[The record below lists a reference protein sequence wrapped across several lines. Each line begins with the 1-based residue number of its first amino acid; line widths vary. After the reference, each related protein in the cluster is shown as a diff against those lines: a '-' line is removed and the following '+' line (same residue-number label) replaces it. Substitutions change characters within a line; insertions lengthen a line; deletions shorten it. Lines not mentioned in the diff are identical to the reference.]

1 MPRYRHLVRL
11 ANRQLQ
17 HWFPGASRQTRLPQ
31 ANHAFA
37 ALHQGNYATIP
48 NYLVT
53 DLRYMDAGDKAQK
66 RQAGPPGT
74 GLPIAMSAITTS
86 ALDTPS
92 RRSMERTCDDLAIF
106 VIVVVGFV
114 ASLTFRDYGL
124 GWDDYT
130 HAEYADLLLRMYGSG
145 FKDTGA
151 LSFAN
156 LYMYGGGFDMAA
168 ALLHKVIPLELFET
182 RRLLGAVVGIIGLSV
197 TWRLGR
203 RVGGPLAGLAA
214 LLLLALCPTFY
225 GHMFMNPKDAP
236 FAVAMV
242 ILMLGL
248 VRLAEEYP
256 SPSPRTILIVG
267 LGAGLSLGSR
277 ILGGLALIYAVIGF
291 LPMLLEEIRTQGGRE
306 AVRRFV
312 YVVYTLLPGLILGYL
327 VMGLIWPWSIIEP
340 GNPFHALSY
349 FSHFFEKP
357 WKEMF
362 DGALVSVP
370 DMPWSYLPTLFALQL
385 PEVLLGLSIAA
396 AIATLLALPRADVSG
411 RRKTI
416 LLMLTL
422 AATLPIAVAIVKR
435 PALYN
440 GIRHFIFVIPPMTVL
455 AGTAFAWGMNWLKE
469 NRRSWQP
476 AALAVFSFGLLL
488 PLGEMI
494 RLHPYQYTHFNHI
507 AGTVRG
513 ADYRYMLDYWG
524 LALKQASDSLR
535 EELDERQEVPPRGRK
550 WKVAVCGPQRPA
562 QVALGPDFTIG
573 WDSHAAD
580 FAMTL
585 GEFYCKGLTAPVMV
599 EIKRDDVVFARV
611 YDIRGR
617 SISSLLAIPAP

>member
-1 MPRYRHLVRL
+1 MRPKS
-11 ANRQLQ
+11 
-17 HWFPGASRQTRLPQ
+17 ASW
-31 ANHAFA
+31 A
-37 ALHQGNYATIP
+37 AE
-48 NYLVT
+48 
-53 DLRYMDAGDKAQK
+53 D
-66 RQAGPPGT
+66 T
-74 GLPIAMSAITTS
+74 GLPIAMSSITTS
-86 ALDTPS
+86 AIDTPS
-92 RRSMERTCDDLAIF
+92 QRSVARTCDDLAI
-106 VIVVVGFV
+106 IVLAVVGLV

-156 LYMYGGGFDMAA
+156 LYMYGGGFDMTA

-182 RRLLGAVVGIIGLSV
+182 RRLLGAVVGIVGLAV

-256 SPSPRTILIVG
+256 SPSPRTVLIVG
-267 LGAGLSLGSR
+267 LGAGLSIGSR
-277 ILGGLALIYAVIGF
+277 ILGGLALIYAVVGF
-291 LPMLLEEIRTQGGRE
+291 MPMLLDEIRAHGRRE
-306 AVRRFV
+306 ASRRFMHVV
-312 YVVYTLLPGLILGYL
+312 YVLLLGLILGYL

-340 GNPFHALSY
+340 GNPFQAATY

-385 PEVLLGLSIAA
+385 PEVLLALSIAA
-396 AIATLLALPRADVSG
+396 IVATLLALPRDDVSG

-422 AATLPIAVAIVKR
+422 AAVLPIAVAIVKR

-476 AALAVFSFGLLL
+476 VALVVFLFGLLL

-513 ADYRYMLDYWG
+513 ADDHYMLDYWG
-524 LALKQASDSLR
+524 LAFKQASDGLR
-535 EELDERQEVPPRGRK
+535 EQLAERQETAPHGRK

-562 QVALGPDFTIG
+562 QVGLGPDFTIG

>member
-1 MPRYRHLVRL
+1 
-11 ANRQLQ
+11 
-17 HWFPGASRQTRLPQ
+17 
-31 ANHAFA
+31 
-37 ALHQGNYATIP
+37 
-48 NYLVT
+48 
-53 DLRYMDAGDKAQK
+53 
-66 RQAGPPGT
+66 
-74 GLPIAMSAITTS
+74 MSSITTS
-86 ALDTPS
+86 TVDTPL
-92 RRSMERTCDDLAIF
+92 RRSVAQTCDDLAIL
-106 VIVVVGFV
+106 VLAAVAVV

-182 RRLLGAVVGIIGLSV
+182 RRLLGAVVGVIGLAL

-203 RVGGPLAGLAA
+203 RIGGPLAGLAA

-242 ILMLGL
+242 MLMLGL

-256 SPSPRTILIVG
+256 SPSPRTVLIVG

-277 ILGGLALIYAVIGF
+277 VLGGLALLYALIGF
-291 LPMLLEEIRTQGGRE
+291 VPLLLQENRSEGARE
-306 AVRRFV
+306 AARRFAQV
-312 YVVYTLLPGLILGYL
+312 IYVLLPGLILGYL
-327 VMGLIWPWSIIEP
+327 VMGLIWPWSVIEL
-340 GNPFHALSY
+340 GNPFRALTY

-385 PEVLLGLSIAA
+385 PEVLLWLLIA
-396 AIATLLALPRADVSG
+396 AIAGTLMSLSRSDVTA

-422 AATLPIAVAIVKR
+422 AAVLPLVIAMVKR

-440 GIRHFIFVIPPMTVL
+440 GIRHFVFVIPPMAVL
-455 AGTAFAWGMNWLKE
+455 GGVAFAWGINRLKD
-469 NRRSWQP
+469 NGRHWQP
-476 AALAVFSFGLLL
+476 VAVATFVFGLML
-488 PLGEMI
+488 PLTEMI
-494 RLHPYQYTHFNHI
+494 RLHPYQYTFFNHI

-513 ADYRYMLDYWG
+513 ADDLFMLDYWG
-524 LALKQASDSLR
+524 LAFKQASDGLR
-535 EELDERQEVPPRGRK
+535 EQLDERQEGPPHGRK

-617 SISSLLAIPAP
+617 SISSLLSIPAP

>member
-1 MPRYRHLVRL
+1 
-11 ANRQLQ
+11 
-17 HWFPGASRQTRLPQ
+17 
-31 ANHAFA
+31 
-37 ALHQGNYATIP
+37 
-48 NYLVT
+48 
-53 DLRYMDAGDKAQK
+53 
-66 RQAGPPGT
+66 
-74 GLPIAMSAITTS
+74 MSAITTS
-86 ALDTPS
+86 AIDTPA
-92 RRSMERTCDDLAIF
+92 RRSVERTCDDLAI
-106 VIVVVGFV
+106 IVLGVVALIAG
-114 ASLTFRDYGL
+114 LTFRDYGL

-145 FKDTGA
+145 FKDTAA

-168 ALLHKVIPLELFET
+168 ALLHKIIPLELFET
-182 RRLLGAVVGIIGLSV
+182 RRLLGAIVGIVGLAV

-203 RVGGPLAGLAA
+203 RVGGPLAGLAT
-214 LLLLALCPTFY
+214 LLLLVLCPTFY
-225 GHMFMNPKDAP
+225 GHMFINPKDAP

-242 ILMLGL
+242 VLMLGL

-256 SPSPRTILIVG
+256 SPSPRTILIIG
-267 LGAGLSLGSR
+267 IGAGLSIGCR
-277 ILGGLALIYAVIGF
+277 ILGGLALVYAVFGF
-291 LPMLLEEIRTQGGRE
+291 APLLLEEVRSQGARE
-306 AVRRFV
+306 AGHRFAH
-312 YVVYTLLPGLILGYL
+312 VVHVLLPGLVFGYL
-327 VMGLIWPWSIIEP
+327 VMGLVWPWSIMEP
-340 GNPFHALSY
+340 GHPFQALTY

-362 DGALVSVP
+362 EGALVSVP

-385 PEVLLGLSIAA
+385 PEVLLGLLAA
-396 AIATLLALPRADVSG
+396 GAVGTFMSLSHKDVTS

-422 AATLPIAVAIVKR
+422 AATLPLVIAMVKR

-455 AGTAFAWGMNWLKE
+455 AGVTFAWGMNWLKS
-469 NRRSWQP
+469 NKRSWQP
-476 AALAVFSFGLLL
+476 AVLAVFAFGLLL

-494 RLHPYQYTHFNHI
+494 RLHPYQYAHFNHL
-507 AGTVRG
+507 AGTVRS
-513 ADYRYMLDYWG
+513 ADNLFTLDYWG
-524 LALKQASDSLR
+524 LSLKQASDGLR
-535 EELDERQEVPPRGRK
+535 EELVERQEVPPLGRK

-562 QVALGPDFTIG
+562 QVALGSDFTIG
-573 WDSHAAD
+573 WDSSAAD

>member
-1 MPRYRHLVRL
+1 
-11 ANRQLQ
+11 
-17 HWFPGASRQTRLPQ
+17 
-31 ANHAFA
+31 
-37 ALHQGNYATIP
+37 
-48 NYLVT
+48 
-53 DLRYMDAGDKAQK
+53 
-66 RQAGPPGT
+66 
-74 GLPIAMSAITTS
+74 MSSITTS
-86 ALDTPS
+86 AIDTPA
-92 RRSMERTCDDLAIF
+92 RRSVERTCDDLAIL
-106 VIVVVGFV
+106 VLAAVAVVAG
-114 ASLTFRDYGL
+114 LTFRDYGL

-168 ALLHKVIPLELFET
+168 ALLHKTIPLELFET
-182 RRLLGAVVGIIGLSV
+182 RRLLGAIVGVTGLAV

-214 LLLLALCPTFY
+214 LLLLALCPIFY

-236 FAVAMV
+236 FAVAMA

-256 SPSPRTILIVG
+256 QPSPRTILIVG
-267 LGAGLSLGSR
+267 LGAGLSIGSR
-277 ILGGLALIYAVIGF
+277 ILGGLALIYALVGF
-291 LPMLLEEIRTQGGRE
+291 LPLFVDEFRNLGTRE
-306 AVRRFV
+306 ALHRFAH
-312 YVVYTLLPGLILGYL
+312 VVHVLVPGLILGYL
-327 VMGLIWPWSIIEP
+327 IMGLIWPWSIIEP
-340 GNPFHALSY
+340 ANPFHALTY

-385 PEVLLGLSIAA
+385 PEVLLAL
-396 AIATLLALPRADVSG
+396 AIAGVIGTFMALPRGDVAP

-422 AATLPIAVAIVKR
+422 AAIFPILVAIVKR

-440 GIRHFIFVIPPMTVL
+440 GIRHFIFVIPPTTVL
-455 AGTAFAWGMNWLKE
+455 AGLAFARGMNWLKE
-469 NRRSWQP
+469 NRRNWQP
-476 AALAVFSFGLLL
+476 AAVAVFSFGLLL
-488 PLGEMI
+488 SLGEMI

-507 AGTVRG
+507 AGTVRA
-513 ADYRYMLDYWG
+513 ADDRYMLDYWG
-524 LALKQASDSLR
+524 LALKQASDGLR
-535 EELDERQEVPPRGRK
+535 EQLDEEQEVPPKGRK

-617 SISSLLAIPAP
+617 SISSLLSIPAP

>member
-1 MPRYRHLVRL
+1 
-11 ANRQLQ
+11 
-17 HWFPGASRQTRLPQ
+17 
-31 ANHAFA
+31 
-37 ALHQGNYATIP
+37 
-48 NYLVT
+48 
-53 DLRYMDAGDKAQK
+53 
-66 RQAGPPGT
+66 
-74 GLPIAMSAITTS
+74 
-86 ALDTPS
+86 
-92 RRSMERTCDDLAIF
+92 
-106 VIVVVGFV
+106 
-114 ASLTFRDYGL
+114 
-124 GWDDYT
+124 
-130 HAEYADLLLRMYGSG
+130 
-145 FKDTGA
+145 
-151 LSFAN
+151 
-156 LYMYGGGFDMAA
+156 
-168 ALLHKVIPLELFET
+168 
-182 RRLLGAVVGIIGLSV
+182 V
-197 TWRLGR
+197 TWRLAR

-214 LLLLALCPTFY
+214 LLLLALCPTYY

-256 SPSPRTILIVG
+256 APSPRTILIVG

-277 ILGGLALIYAVIGF
+277 VLGGLALLYAVIGF
-291 LPMLLEEIRTQGGRE
+291 VPLLTEEIRTQGTRE
-306 AVRRFV
+306 AVRRFAHVV
-312 YVVYTLLPGLILGYL
+312 YVLLPGLVLGYL
-327 VMGLIWPWSIIEP
+327 VMGLIWPWSIMEVA
-340 GNPFHALSY
+340 NPFRALTY

-385 PEVLLGLSIAA
+385 PEVLLALFIGGVG
-396 AIATLLALPRADVSG
+396 ATLVLLSRREVTA

-416 LLMLTL
+416 LLMLMT
-422 AATLPIAVAIVKR
+422 AALLPLLIAIVKR

-455 AGTAFAWGMNWLKE
+455 AGAAFAWSMNWLKD
-469 NRRSWQP
+469 NRRNWQP
-476 AALAVFSFGLLL
+476 AAVVIFAFGLML
-488 PLGEMI
+488 PLTEMV
-494 RLHPYQYTHFNHI
+494 RLHPYEYTHFNHI
-507 AGTVRG
+507 AGTVRE
-513 ADYRYMLDYWG
+513 ADDRFMLDYWG
-524 LALKQASDSLR
+524 LALKQASDGLR
-535 EELDERQEVPPRGRK
+535 EQLDERQEAPPHGRK

>member
-1 MPRYRHLVRL
+1 
-11 ANRQLQ
+11 
-17 HWFPGASRQTRLPQ
+17 
-31 ANHAFA
+31 
-37 ALHQGNYATIP
+37 
-48 NYLVT
+48 
-53 DLRYMDAGDKAQK
+53 
-66 RQAGPPGT
+66 
-74 GLPIAMSAITTS
+74 MSSITTS
-86 ALDTPS
+86 AIDTPT
-92 RRSMERTCDDLAIF
+92 RRSVEQICDDLAIF
-106 VIVVVGFV
+106 VLALVGLI
-114 ASLTFRDYGL
+114 AGLTFRDYGL

-130 HAEYADLLLRMYGSG
+130 HAEYADLLLRMYDSG
-145 FKDTGA
+145 FRDTGA

-182 RRLLGAVVGIIGLSV
+182 RRLLGAIVGIIGLAV
-197 TWRLGR
+197 TWRLAR
-203 RVGGPLAGLAA
+203 RVAGPLAGLAA
-214 LLLLALCPTFY
+214 LLLLALCPTYY

-267 LGAGLSLGSR
+267 LGAGLSVGSR
-277 ILGGLALIYAVIGF
+277 ILGGLALVYAMVGF
-291 LPMLLEEIRTQGGRE
+291 VPLLLEEIRSNGARE
-306 AVRRFV
+306 ALRRFIHV
-312 YVVYTLLPGLILGYL
+312 GYVLLPGLVFGYL
-327 VMGLIWPWSIIEP
+327 VMGLIWPWSIMEP
-340 GNPFHALSY
+340 ANPFQALAY

-362 DGALVSVP
+362 DGTLISVP

-385 PEVLLGLSIAA
+385 PEVLLALTIAGVAGALASLS
-396 AIATLLALPRADVSG
+396 RRDVSA

-416 LLMLTL
+416 LLMLAS
-422 AATLPIAVAIVKR
+422 AATLPLAIAIAKR

-469 NRRSWQP
+469 NRRGWQP
-476 AALAVFSFGLLL
+476 AVVAVFLFGLLL

-507 AGTVRG
+507 AGTVRS
-513 ADYRYMLDYWG
+513 ADNLFMLDYWG
-524 LALKQASDSLR
+524 LAFKQASDGLR
-535 EELDERQEVPPRGRK
+535 EQLEERHEAPPTGRK

-585 GEFYCKGLTAPVMV
+585 GEFYCKGLPAPVMV

-611 YDIRGR
+611 YDIRGS

>member
-1 MPRYRHLVRL
+1 MT
-11 ANRQLQ
+11 
-17 HWFPGASRQTRLPQ
+17 S
-31 ANHAFA
+31 
-37 ALHQGNYATIP
+37 
-48 NYLVT
+48 
-53 DLRYMDAGDKAQK
+53 
-66 RQAGPPGT
+66 
-74 GLPIAMSAITTS
+74 ITTS
-86 ALDTPS
+86 AIDTPLG
-92 RRSMERTCDDLAIF
+92 RSVERTCDDLAMLVLAAVA
-106 VIVVVGFV
+106 VIAG
-114 ASLTFRDYGL
+114 LTFRDYGL

-145 FKDTGA
+145 FRDTAA

-156 LYMYGGGFDMAA
+156 LYMYGGGFDMVA
-168 ALLHKVIPLELFET
+168 ALLHKILPLELFET
-182 RRLLGAVVGIIGLSV
+182 RRLLGAIVGVIGLAV

-203 RVGGPLAGLAA
+203 RIGGPLAGLAA
-214 LLLLALCPTFY
+214 LLLLALCPIFY

-236 FAVAMV
+236 FAVAMI

-256 SPSPRTILIVG
+256 QPSPRTILIVG
-267 LGAGLSLGSR
+267 LGAGLSIGCR
-277 ILGGLALIYAVIGF
+277 ILGGLALVYAMIGF
-291 LPMLLEEIRTQGGRE
+291 MPLLLEELRTEGTRE
-306 AVRRFV
+306 AVRRFAHVV
-312 YVVYTLLPGLILGYL
+312 YVLLPGLAFGYL
-327 VMGLIWPWSIIEP
+327 VMGLIWPWSIMEP
-340 GNPFHALSY
+340 GNPFEALTY

-362 DGALVSVP
+362 DGAIVSVP

-385 PEVLLGLSIAA
+385 PEVMLVLMAGAVFSTIAM
-396 AIATLLALPRADVSG
+396 LPRREVPA

-422 AATLPIAVAIVKR
+422 AATLPLAIAMVKR

-440 GIRHFIFVIPPMTVL
+440 GIRHFVFVIPPMAVL
-455 AGTAFAWGMNWLKE
+455 GGVAFAWTMERLRTNH
-469 NRRSWQP
+469 RAWQP
-476 AALAVFSFGLLL
+476 AVLALFCFGLAL
-488 PLGEMI
+488 PLAEMI

-513 ADYRYMLDYWG
+513 ADDRFMLDYWG
-524 LALKQASDSLR
+524 LALKQASDGLR
-535 EELDERQEVPPRGRK
+535 EQLVERQEVPPRNRK

-573 WDSHAAD
+573 WDSNAAD

-617 SISSLLAIPAP
+617 SISSLLSIPAP

>member
-1 MPRYRHLVRL
+1 VRKFAGLPTAQPCRNFTFAGLV
-11 ANRQLQ
+11 
-17 HWFPGASRQTRLPQ
+17 
-31 ANHAFA
+31 A

-48 NYLVT
+48 NYLERE
-53 DLRYMDAGDKAQK
+53 LRYMDAGE
-66 RQAGPPGT
+66 RGSQAPSWAPGDT
-74 GLPIAMSAITTS
+74 GLPIAMSSITTS
-86 ALDTPS
+86 AIDTPA
-92 RRSMERTCDDLAIF
+92 RRSVERTCDDLAIL
-106 VIVVVGFV
+106 VLAAVAVVAG
-114 ASLTFRDYGL
+114 LTFRDYGL

-168 ALLHKVIPLELFET
+168 ALLHKIIPLELFET
-182 RRLLGAVVGIIGLSV
+182 RRLLGAIVGVTGLAV

-214 LLLLALCPTFY
+214 LLLLALCPIFY

-236 FAVAMV
+236 FAVAMA

-256 SPSPRTILIVG
+256 QPSPRTILIVG
-267 LGAGLSLGSR
+267 LGAGLSIGSR
-277 ILGGLALIYAVIGF
+277 ILGGLALIYALVGF
-291 LPMLLEEIRTQGGRE
+291 LPLFVDEFHNLGTRE
-306 AVRRFV
+306 ALHRFAH
-312 YVVYTLLPGLILGYL
+312 VVHVLVPGLILGYL
-327 VMGLIWPWSIIEP
+327 IMGLIWPWSIIEP
-340 GNPFHALSY
+340 ANPFHALTY

-385 PEVLLGLSIAA
+385 PEVLLALTIAGV
-396 AIATLLALPRADVSG
+396 IGTFMALPRGDVAA

-422 AATLPIAVAIVKR
+422 AAMLPLVVAMLKR

-455 AGTAFAWGMNWLKE
+455 AGLAFARGMNWLKE
-469 NRRSWQP
+469 NRRNWQP
-476 AALAVFSFGLLL
+476 AAVAVFSFGLLL
-488 PLGEMI
+488 SLGEMI

-507 AGTVRG
+507 AGTVRA
-513 ADYRYMLDYWG
+513 ADDRYMLDYWG
-524 LALKQASDSLR
+524 LALKQASDGLR
-535 EELDERQEVPPRGRK
+535 EQLDEQQEVPPKGRK

-617 SISSLLAIPAP
+617 SISSLLSIPAP

>member
-1 MPRYRHLVRL
+1 MP
-11 ANRQLQ
+11 
-17 HWFPGASRQTRLPQ
+17 
-31 ANHAFA
+31 
-37 ALHQGNYATIP
+37 GNE
-48 NYLVT
+48 
-53 DLRYMDAGDKAQK
+53 AQK
-66 RQAGPPGT
+66 RLSWATGDT
-74 GLPIAMSAITTS
+74 GLPIAMSSITTS
-86 ALDTPS
+86 TIDTPA
-92 RRSMERTCDDLAIF
+92 RRSVERTCDDLAI
-106 VIVVVGFV
+106 VALGVVALIAG
-114 ASLTFRDYGL
+114 LTFRDYGL

-182 RRLLGAVVGIIGLSV
+182 RRLLGAVVGVIGLAV

-203 RVGGPLAGLAA
+203 RVGGPLAGLVA

-267 LGAGLSLGSR
+267 LGAGLSIGSR
-277 ILGGLALIYAVIGF
+277 ILGGLALFYALVGF
-291 LPMLLEEIRTQGGRE
+291 VPLFLAETHALGTRE

-312 YVVYTLLPGLILGYL
+312 HVLYVLLPGLILGYL
-327 VMGLIWPWSIIEP
+327 VMGLIWPWSIMEP
-340 GNPFHALSY
+340 GNPFRALTY
-349 FSHFFEKP
+349 FSYFFEKP

-362 DGALVSVP
+362 DGAMVSVP

-385 PEVLLGLSIAA
+385 PEILLGL
-396 AIATLLALPRADVSG
+396 AIAGAFGTVISLSRTDVSA

-422 AATLPIAVAIVKR
+422 AATLPLAVAMVKR

-455 AGTAFAWGMNWLKE
+455 AGAAFAWGMTWLRE

-476 AALAVFSFGLLL
+476 AAIAIFVFGLLL
-488 PLGEMI
+488 PLSEMI

-513 ADYRYMLDYWG
+513 ADDLFMLDYWG
-524 LALKQASDSLR
+524 LALKQASDGLR
-535 EELDERQEVPPRGRK
+535 EELDERQEAPPHGRK

-611 YDIRGR
+611 YDIRGS

>member
-1 MPRYRHLVRL
+1 
-11 ANRQLQ
+11 
-17 HWFPGASRQTRLPQ
+17 
-31 ANHAFA
+31 
-37 ALHQGNYATIP
+37 
-48 NYLVT
+48 
-53 DLRYMDAGDKAQK
+53 
-66 RQAGPPGT
+66 
-74 GLPIAMSAITTS
+74 MSSITTS
-86 ALDTPS
+86 VTDTPAQ
-92 RRSMERTCDDLAIF
+92 RSAERTCDDLAIF
-106 VIVVVGFV
+106 VLAAV
-114 ASLTFRDYGL
+114 ALIAALTFRDYGL

-145 FKDTGA
+145 FKDTAA

-156 LYMYGGGFDMAA
+156 LYMYGGGFDMSA

-182 RRLLGAVVGIIGLSV
+182 RRLLGAIVGVIGLAV
-197 TWRLGR
+197 TWRLAR
-203 RVGGPLAGLAA
+203 RVGGPIAGLAA
-214 LLLLALCPTFY
+214 LLLLALCPIYY

-256 SPSPRTILIVG
+256 APSARTVLIVG
-267 LGAGLSLGSR
+267 LGAGLSIGSR
-277 ILGGLALIYAVIGF
+277 ILGGLALLYAVIGF
-291 LPMLLEEIRTQGGRE
+291 VPLLIEESRTQGSRE

-312 YVVYTLLPGLILGYL
+312 HVLYVLLPGLALGYL
-327 VMGLIWPWSIIEP
+327 IMGLIWPWSIIQFA
-340 GNPFHALSY
+340 NPLHALTY

-370 DMPWSYLPTLFALQL
+370 DMPWSYLPTLFALQM
-385 PEVLLGLSIAA
+385 PEVLLSLS
-396 AIATLLALPRADVSG
+396 LAGVIGAVVVLPRSDVTA

-416 LLMLTL
+416 LLMLML
-422 AATLPIAVAIVKR
+422 AATLPIAVAMVKR

-455 AGTAFAWGMNWLKE
+455 AGLAFAWGMKWLKD
-469 NRRSWQP
+469 NRIGWQP
-476 AALAVFSFGLLL
+476 AALAVFIFGLLL

-513 ADYRYMLDYWG
+513 ADDRFMLDYWG
-524 LALKQASDSLR
+524 LAFKQASDSLR
-535 EELDERQEVPPRGRK
+535 EQLAENHEVPPRGRK

-599 EIKRDDVVFARV
+599 EVKRDDVVFARV

-617 SISSLLAIPAP
+617 SISSLLSIPAP

>member
-1 MPRYRHLVRL
+1 M
-11 ANRQLQ
+11 
-17 HWFPGASRQTRLPQ
+17 SSITSTSIDLP
-31 ANHAFA
+31 
-37 ALHQGNYATIP
+37 L
-48 NYLVT
+48 
-53 DLRYMDAGDKAQK
+53 
-66 RQAGPPGT
+66 
-74 GLPIAMSAITTS
+74 
-86 ALDTPS
+86 
-92 RRSMERTCDDLAIF
+92 RRSVERTCDDLAMLML
-106 VIVVVGFV
+106 VVVGIV

-168 ALLHKVIPLELFET
+168 ALLHKIIPLELFET
-182 RRLLGAVVGIIGLSV
+182 RRVLGAAVGLMGLAV

-203 RVGGPLAGLAA
+203 RVGGPIAGLAA
-214 LLLLALCPTFY
+214 LLLLVLCPTFY

-256 SPSPRTILIVG
+256 HPSPRTVLIVG
-267 LGAGLSLGSR
+267 LGAGLSIGSR
-277 ILGGLALIYAVIGF
+277 ILGGLALVYALIGF
-291 LPMLLEEIRTQGGRE
+291 VPLLLEEIHVHGRRE
-306 AVRRFV
+306 AIRR
-312 YVVYTLLPGLILGYL
+312 LLHLLYLLVPGLILGYL
-327 VMGLIWPWSIIEP
+327 VMGLIWPWSIMEP
-340 GNPFHALSY
+340 ENPLLALTY

-385 PEVLLGLSIAA
+385 PEVLIGLCIAGVVG
-396 AIATLLALPRADVSG
+396 TFVSLPGPELSA

-416 LLMLTL
+416 LLMLSA
-422 AATLPIAVAIVKR
+422 AATLPLLIAMVKR

-440 GIRHFIFVIPPMTVL
+440 GIRHFIFVIPPMAVL
-455 AGTAFAWGMNWLKE
+455 AGTAFSSGMNWLGE

-476 AALAVFSFGLLL
+476 AAVAMFAFGLLL
-488 PLGEMI
+488 PLAEMI
-494 RLHPYQYTHFNHI
+494 RLHPYQYTHFNYI
-507 AGTVRG
+507 AGTVRE
-513 ADYRYMLDYWG
+513 ADDRYMLDYWG
-524 LALKQASDSLR
+524 LALKQASDGLR
-535 EELDERQEVPPRGRK
+535 EELASRQEAPPKARK

-585 GEFYCKGLTAPVMV
+585 GEFYCKGLTAPVLV

>member
-1 MPRYRHLVRL
+1 
-11 ANRQLQ
+11 
-17 HWFPGASRQTRLPQ
+17 
-31 ANHAFA
+31 
-37 ALHQGNYATIP
+37 
-48 NYLVT
+48 
-53 DLRYMDAGDKAQK
+53 
-66 RQAGPPGT
+66 
-74 GLPIAMSAITTS
+74 MSSITTS
-86 ALDTPS
+86 AIDAPS
-92 RRSMERTCDDLAIF
+92 RRSVERTCDDLAI
-106 VIVVVGFV
+106 IVLAAVGLI
-114 ASLTFRDYGL
+114 ASVTFRDYGL

-145 FKDTGA
+145 FNDTGA

-182 RRLLGAVVGIIGLSV
+182 RRLLGAVVGVIGLAV

-203 RVGGPLAGLAA
+203 RIGGPLAGLAA

-248 VRLAEEYP
+248 VRLVEEYP

-267 LGAGLSLGSR
+267 LGAGLSIGCR
-277 ILGGLALIYAVIGF
+277 ILGGLALVYALAGF
-291 LPMLLEEIRTQGGRE
+291 MPLLLEEIHTHSARE
-306 AVRRFV
+306 AAHRFV
-312 YVVYTLLPGLILGYL
+312 HVVYVLLPGLILGYL
-327 VMGLIWPWSIIEP
+327 VMGLIWPWSIMEA
-340 GNPFHALSY
+340 GNPFHALTY

-385 PEVLLGLSIAA
+385 PEILLGL
-396 AIATLLALPRADVSG
+396 AIAGAVGTFMSLSRTEVSA

-422 AATLPIAVAIVKR
+422 AATLPLAVAMVKR

-440 GIRHFIFVIPPMTVL
+440 GIRHFVFVIPPMAVL
-455 AGTAFAWGMNWLKE
+455 AGTAFAQAMNWLKE

-476 AALAVFSFGLLL
+476 AAVAVFAFGLLL
-488 PLGEMI
+488 PLSEMI
-494 RLHPYQYTHFNHI
+494 RLHPYEYTHFNHI
-507 AGTVRG
+507 AGTVRS
-513 ADYRYMLDYWG
+513 ADNLFMLDYWG
-524 LALKQASDSLR
+524 LALKQASDGLR
-535 EELDERQEVPPRGRK
+535 EELVERQEAPPKGRK

-562 QVALGPDFTIG
+562 QVALGTDFTIG

-585 GEFYCKGLTAPVMV
+585 GEFYCKGLTAPVLV

-617 SISSLLAIPAP
+617 SISSLLSIPAP

>member
-1 MPRYRHLVRL
+1 
-11 ANRQLQ
+11 
-17 HWFPGASRQTRLPQ
+17 
-31 ANHAFA
+31 
-37 ALHQGNYATIP
+37 
-48 NYLVT
+48 
-53 DLRYMDAGDKAQK
+53 
-66 RQAGPPGT
+66 
-74 GLPIAMSAITTS
+74 MSAITTS
-86 ALDTPS
+86 ALETPS
-92 RRSMERTCDDLAIF
+92 RRSIERACDDAAILVLA
-106 VIVVVGFV
+106 VVGLV
-114 ASLTFRDYGL
+114 AACTFRDYGL

-151 LSFAN
+151 LTFAN

-182 RRLLGAVVGIIGLSV
+182 RRLLGATVGIVGLAV

-203 RVGGPLAGLAA
+203 RVGGPLAGLVA

-242 ILMLGL
+242 ILMFGL

-256 SPSPRTILIVG
+256 HPSPRTVLIIG
-267 LGAGLSLGSR
+267 LGAGLSMGSR
-277 ILGGLALIYAVIGF
+277 ILGGFALLYALAGF
-291 LPMLLEEIRTQGGRE
+291 VPLLTEEIRTHGTRE
-306 AVRRFV
+306 AARRFAKV
-312 YVVYTLLPGLILGYL
+312 SYALVPGLILGYL
-327 VMGLIWPWSIIEP
+327 IMGLIWPWSIIEP
-340 GNPFHALSY
+340 GHPFLAATY

-362 DGALVSVP
+362 DGAIVSVP

-385 PEVLLGLSIAA
+385 PEVLLALTIAGVV
-396 AIATLLALPRADVSG
+396 ATGLALPRSDVPA

-422 AATLPIAVAIVKR
+422 AAVLPIAIAMVKR

-455 AGTAFAWGMNWLKE
+455 AGLAFARGMNWLKE

-513 ADYRYMLDYWG
+513 ADDRYMLDYWG
-524 LALKQASDSLR
+524 LAFKQASESLR
-535 EELDERQEVPPRGRK
+535 EQLDGKHETPLPGHK
-550 WKVAVCGPQRPA
+550 WNVAVCGPHRPA
-562 QVALGPDFTIG
+562 QVALGPDFSIG

-585 GEFYCKGLTAPVMV
+585 GEFYCKGLISAPIMV
-599 EIKRDDVVFARV
+599 EIKRDDVVYARV

-617 SISSLLAIPAP
+617 SISSLLTMPPP

>member
-1 MPRYRHLVRL
+1 MRPKAHSGPEGR
-11 ANRQLQ
+11 
-17 HWFPGASRQTRLPQ
+17 W
-31 ANHAFA
+31 
-37 ALHQGNYATIP
+37 
-48 NYLVT
+48 VT
-53 DLRYMDAGDKAQK
+53 N
-66 RQAGPPGT
+66 T
-74 GLPIAMSAITTS
+74 MSAITTS
-86 ALDTPS
+86 AIETPV
-92 RRSMERTCDDLAIF
+92 RRSMERICDDLAIL
-106 VIVVVGFV
+106 VLTTVGI
-114 ASLTFRDYGL
+114 AAGLTFRDYGL

-182 RRLLGAVVGIIGLSV
+182 RRLLGAVVGLIGLAV
-197 TWRLGR
+197 TWRLAR
-203 RVGGPLAGLAA
+203 RVGGPIAGIAT

-256 SPSPRTILIVG
+256 QPSPRTILIVG
-267 LGAGLSLGSR
+267 LGAGLSIGSR
-277 ILGGLALIYAVIGF
+277 VLAGLALLYAIIGF
-291 LPMLLEEIRTQGGRE
+291 VPLLMEELRTGGLRE
-306 AVRRFV
+306 ATRRFLSVV
-312 YVVYTLLPGLILGYL
+312 YVMTPGLILGYL
-327 VMGLIWPWSIIEP
+327 IMGLIWPWSIMEP
-340 GNPFHALSY
+340 ANPFRALTY

-385 PEVLLGLSIAA
+385 PEVLLGL
-396 AIATLLALPRADVSG
+396 LLAGVVGMLVSLTRAEVSA
-411 RRKTI
+411 RRKTV
-416 LLMLTL
+416 LLMLTS
-422 AATLPIAVAIVKR
+422 AATLPLLIAMVKR

-440 GIRHFIFVIPPMTVL
+440 GIRHFIFVIPPMTVI
-455 AGTAFAWGMNWLKE
+455 AGVAFASGMSWLKD

-476 AALAVFSFGLLL
+476 AAIAVFAIGLLL
-488 PLGEMI
+488 PLAEMI
-494 RLHPYQYTHFNHI
+494 RLHPYQYTHFNYI
-507 AGTVRG
+507 AGTVRS
-513 ADYRYMLDYWG
+513 ADNLFMLDYWG
-524 LALKQASDSLR
+524 LALKQASDGLR
-535 EELDERQEVPPRGRK
+535 DELVERQEAPPQGRK

-585 GEFYCKGLTAPVMV
+585 GEFYCKGLAAPVLV

>member
-1 MPRYRHLVRL
+1 
-11 ANRQLQ
+11 
-17 HWFPGASRQTRLPQ
+17 
-31 ANHAFA
+31 
-37 ALHQGNYATIP
+37 
-48 NYLVT
+48 
-53 DLRYMDAGDKAQK
+53 
-66 RQAGPPGT
+66 
-74 GLPIAMSAITTS
+74 MSSITTS
-86 ALDTPS
+86 TIDTPA
-92 RRSMERTCDDLAIF
+92 RRSVERTCDDLAIM
-106 VIVVVGFV
+106 VLAAVGLI

-145 FKDTGA
+145 FKDTAA

-168 ALLHKVIPLELFET
+168 ALLHKIIPLELFET
-182 RRLLGAVVGIIGLSV
+182 RRLLGAVVGLIGLAV

-203 RVGGPLAGLAA
+203 RVGGSLAGLAT

-267 LGAGLSLGSR
+267 LGAGLSIGSR
-277 ILGGLALIYAVIGF
+277 ILGGLALIYAMVGF
-291 LPMLLEEIRTQGGRE
+291 IPMLLEEVHTHSARE
-306 AVRRFV
+306 AAHRFAHVV
-312 YVVYTLLPGLILGYL
+312 YVLLPGLVVGYL
-327 VMGLIWPWSIIEP
+327 VMGLIWPWSIMEP
-340 GNPFHALSY
+340 GNPFQALTY

-385 PEVLLGLSIAA
+385 PEILLGLTIAGVVG
-396 AIATLLALPRADVSG
+396 TFMSLSRTDVPA

-422 AATLPIAVAIVKR
+422 AATLPLVVAMVKR

-440 GIRHFIFVIPPMTVL
+440 GIRHFIFVIPPMAVL
-455 AGTAFAWGMNWLKE
+455 GGVAFVWLMNWLRRH
-469 NRRSWQP
+469 RRSWQP
-476 AALAVFSFGLLL
+476 AIVAVFAFGLML

-513 ADYRYMLDYWG
+513 ADDLFMLDYWG
-524 LALKQASDSLR
+524 LALKQASDGLR
-535 EELDERQEVPPRGRK
+535 DELVERQEIAPRGRK

-573 WDSHAAD
+573 WDSNAAD

-617 SISSLLAIPAP
+617 SISGLLAIPAP

>member
-1 MPRYRHLVRL
+1 MT
-11 ANRQLQ
+11 
-17 HWFPGASRQTRLPQ
+17 S
-31 ANHAFA
+31 
-37 ALHQGNYATIP
+37 
-48 NYLVT
+48 
-53 DLRYMDAGDKAQK
+53 
-66 RQAGPPGT
+66 
-74 GLPIAMSAITTS
+74 ITTS
-86 ALDTPS
+86 AIDTPL
-92 RRSMERTCDDLAIF
+92 RRSVERTCDDLAMLVLAAVA
-106 VIVVVGFV
+106 VIAG
-114 ASLTFRDYGL
+114 LTFRDYGL

-130 HAEYADLLLRMYGSG
+130 HAEYADLLLRMFGSG
-145 FKDTGA
+145 FRDTAA

-156 LYMYGGGFDMAA
+156 LYMYGGGFDMVA

-182 RRLLGAVVGIIGLSV
+182 RRLLGAMVGVIGLAV

-203 RVGGPLAGLAA
+203 RIGGPLAGLAA
-214 LLLLALCPTFY
+214 LLLLALCPIFY

-236 FAVAMV
+236 FAVAMI

-256 SPSPRTILIVG
+256 QPSPRTILIVG
-267 LGAGLSLGSR
+267 LGAGLSLGCR
-277 ILGGLALIYAVIGF
+277 VLGGLALVYAMIGF
-291 LPMLLEEIRTQGGRE
+291 MPMFLEELRTEGARE
-306 AVRRFV
+306 AARRFAHVV
-312 YVVYTLLPGLILGYL
+312 YVLLPGLVFGYL
-327 VMGLIWPWSIIEP
+327 VMGLIWPWSIMEP
-340 GNPFHALSY
+340 GNPFEALTY

-362 DGALVSVP
+362 DGAIVSVP

-385 PEVLLGLSIAA
+385 PEVMLVLMGGAVVSTFAM
-396 AIATLLALPRADVSG
+396 LPRREVPA

-422 AATLPIAVAIVKR
+422 AATLPLAIAMVKR

-440 GIRHFIFVIPPMTVL
+440 GIRHFVFVIPPMAVL
-455 AGTAFAWGMNWLKE
+455 GGVAFAWAMERLRTKH
-469 NRRSWQP
+469 RTWQP
-476 AALAVFSFGLLL
+476 VVLATFCFGLALSL
-488 PLGEMI
+488 AEMI

-513 ADYRYMLDYWG
+513 ADDRFMLDYWG
-524 LALKQASDSLR
+524 LALKQASDELR
-535 EELDERQEVPPRGRK
+535 EQIVERQEVAPGNRK

-573 WDSHAAD
+573 WDSNAAD

-585 GEFYCKGLTAPVMV
+585 GEFYCKGLTAPVLV

-617 SISSLLAIPAP
+617 SISSLLSIPAP

>member
-1 MPRYRHLVRL
+1 
-11 ANRQLQ
+11 
-17 HWFPGASRQTRLPQ
+17 
-31 ANHAFA
+31 
-37 ALHQGNYATIP
+37 
-48 NYLVT
+48 
-53 DLRYMDAGDKAQK
+53 
-66 RQAGPPGT
+66 
-74 GLPIAMSAITTS
+74 MSSITTS
-86 ALDTPS
+86 AIDAPE
-92 RRSMERTCDDLAIF
+92 RRSMEKTCDDLAMLVLGVVA
-106 VIVVVGFV
+106 VIAG
-114 ASLTFRDYGL
+114 LTFRDYGL

-145 FKDTGA
+145 FKDTSA

-182 RRLLGAVVGIIGLSV
+182 RRLLGAVVGVIGLAV

-214 LLLLALCPTFY
+214 LLLLALCPTYY

-256 SPSPRTILIVG
+256 APSPRTILIVG

-277 ILGGLALIYAVIGF
+277 VLGGLALVYAAAGF
-291 LPMLLEEIRTQGGRE
+291 VPLFLEEIRTHSARD
-306 AVRRFV
+306 AFRRFAHV
-312 YVVYTLLPGLILGYL
+312 AYVLLPGLILGYL
-327 VMGLIWPWSIIEP
+327 VMGLIWPWSIMEP
-340 GNPFHALSY
+340 GNPFRALTY

-385 PEVLLGLSIAA
+385 PEVLLALVIAGVVGTLVALS
-396 AIATLLALPRADVSG
+396 RGDVSA

-422 AATLPIAVAIVKR
+422 AATLPLAIAMVKR

-455 AGTAFAWGMNWLKE
+455 AGVAFAWGMNWLKD

-476 AALAVFSFGLLL
+476 AAVAVFSFGLLL
-488 PLGEMI
+488 PLSEMI

-507 AGTVRG
+507 AGTVRA
-513 ADYRYMLDYWG
+513 ADDLYMLDYWG
-524 LALKQASDSLR
+524 LAFKQASDGLR
-535 EELDERQEVPPRGRK
+535 EQLAERQETAPQGRK

-585 GEFYCKGLTAPVMV
+585 GEFYCKGLTAPVML

>member
-1 MPRYRHLVRL
+1 MT
-11 ANRQLQ
+11 
-17 HWFPGASRQTRLPQ
+17 S
-31 ANHAFA
+31 
-37 ALHQGNYATIP
+37 
-48 NYLVT
+48 
-53 DLRYMDAGDKAQK
+53 
-66 RQAGPPGT
+66 
-74 GLPIAMSAITTS
+74 ITTS
-86 ALDTPS
+86 AIDTPQ
-92 RRSMERTCDDLAIF
+92 RRSVERTCDDLAMLVLAAVA
-106 VIVVVGFV
+106 VIAG
-114 ASLTFRDYGL
+114 LTFRDYGL

-130 HAEYADLLLRMYGSG
+130 HAEYADLLLRMFGSG
-145 FKDTGA
+145 FKDTAA

-156 LYMYGGGFDMAA
+156 LYMYGGGFDMVA

-182 RRLLGAVVGIIGLSV
+182 RRLVGAIVGVIGLAV
-197 TWRLGR
+197 TWRLAR
-203 RVGGPLAGLAA
+203 RIGGPLAGLAA
-214 LLLLALCPTFY
+214 LLLLALCPIFY

-236 FAVAMV
+236 FAVAMI

-256 SPSPRTILIVG
+256 QPSPRTILLVG
-267 LGAGLSLGSR
+267 FGAGLSLGCR
-277 ILGGLALIYAVIGF
+277 VLGGLALVYAMLGF
-291 LPMLLEEIRTQGGRE
+291 IPLFLEELRTEGLRE
-306 AVRRFV
+306 SVRRFAHVV
-312 YVVYTLLPGLILGYL
+312 YVLLPGLAFGYL
-327 VMGLIWPWSIIEP
+327 VMGLIWPWSIMEP
-340 GNPFHALSY
+340 GNPFEALTY

-362 DGALVSVP
+362 DGAIVSVP

-385 PEVLLGLSIAA
+385 PEVLLVLTAGAVVSTFAM
-396 AIATLLALPRADVSG
+396 LPRGDVPA

-422 AATLPIAVAIVKR
+422 AATLPLAIAMVKR

-440 GIRHFIFVIPPMTVL
+440 GIRHFVFVIPPMAVLGGVAFGWVMERLRANHRTWQPVVL
-455 AGTAFAWGMNWLKE
+455 ATFC
-469 NRRSWQP
+469 
-476 AALAVFSFGLLL
+476 FGLALSL
-488 PLGEMI
+488 AEMI

-513 ADYRYMLDYWG
+513 ADDRFMLDYWG
-524 LALKQASDSLR
+524 LALKQASDGLR
-535 EELDERQEVPPRGRK
+535 EQLVERQEVPPAGRK

-573 WDSHAAD
+573 WDSNAAD

-617 SISSLLAIPAP
+617 SISSLLSIPAP

>member
-1 MPRYRHLVRL
+1 MP
-11 ANRQLQ
+11 
-17 HWFPGASRQTRLPQ
+17 
-31 ANHAFA
+31 
-37 ALHQGNYATIP
+37 GNEA
-48 NYLVT
+48 
-53 DLRYMDAGDKAQK
+53 RK
-66 RQAGPPGT
+66 RQSWATGDT
-74 GLPIAMSAITTS
+74 GLPIAMSSITTS
-86 ALDTPS
+86 AIDTPA
-92 RRSMERTCDDLAIF
+92 RRSVARTCDDLAI
-106 VIVVVGFV
+106 IVLAAVGLV

-130 HAEYADLLLRMYGSG
+130 HAEYADLLLRMYGTG

-168 ALLHKVIPLELFET
+168 ALLHKIIPLELFET
-182 RRLLGAVVGIIGLSV
+182 RRLLGAIVGVFGLAV

-256 SPSPRTILIVG
+256 QPSPRTILIVG
-267 LGAGLSLGSR
+267 LGAGLSIGSR
-277 ILGGLALIYAVIGF
+277 ILGGLALVYAIIGF
-291 LPMLLEEIRTQGGRE
+291 VPLFLEEIHSNGVRE
-306 AVRRFV
+306 AIRRFLHV
-312 YVVYTLLPGLILGYL
+312 IYVLLPGLVLGYL
-327 VMGLIWPWSIIEP
+327 VMGLIWPWSIMEP
-340 GNPFHALSY
+340 SNPFRALTY

-385 PEVLLGLSIAA
+385 PEVLLALTIAGVFGSLVALS
-396 AIATLLALPRADVSG
+396 RSDVPA

-422 AATLPIAVAIVKR
+422 AATLPLAIAMVKR

-455 AGTAFAWGMNWLKE
+455 AGAPFAWGMNWLKE

-476 AALAVFSFGLLL
+476 AAVAVFAFGLLL
-488 PLGEMI
+488 PLSEMI

-507 AGTVRG
+507 AGTVRA
-513 ADYRYMLDYWG
+513 ADDLYMLDYWG
-524 LALKQASDSLR
+524 LALKQASDGLR
-535 EELDERQEVPPRGRK
+535 EELAEKQEAPPHGRK

>member
-1 MPRYRHLVRL
+1 MP
-11 ANRQLQ
+11 
-17 HWFPGASRQTRLPQ
+17 
-31 ANHAFA
+31 
-37 ALHQGNYATIP
+37 GNE
-48 NYLVT
+48 
-53 DLRYMDAGDKAQK
+53 AQK
-66 RQAGPPGT
+66 RQSRAATGDT
-74 GLPIAMSAITTS
+74 GLPIAMSSITTS
-86 ALDTPS
+86 AIETPS
-92 RRSMERTCDDLAIF
+92 RRSVERTCDDLA
-106 VIVVVGFV
+106 VLVLAVVALIAG
-114 ASLTFRDYGL
+114 LTFRDYGL

-168 ALLHKVIPLELFET
+168 ALSHKVIPLELFET
-182 RRLLGAVVGIIGLSV
+182 RRLLGAVVGVIGLAV

-248 VRLAEEYP
+248 VRLAEQYP
-256 SPSPRTILIVG
+256 NPSPRTILIVG
-267 LGAGLSLGSR
+267 LGAGLSIGSR
-277 ILGGLALIYAVIGF
+277 ILGGLALVYALVGF
-291 LPMLLEEIRTQGGRE
+291 IPLLLEDARTHSARE
-306 AVRRFV
+306 AAHRLLHVV
-312 YVVYTLLPGLILGYL
+312 YVLLPGLVLGYL
-327 VMGLIWPWSIIEP
+327 VMGLIWPWSIMEP
-340 GNPFHALSY
+340 GNPFHALTY
-349 FSHFFEKP
+349 FSSFFEKP

-385 PEVLLGLSIAA
+385 PEVLLGLLIAGVVGS
-396 AIATLLALPRADVSG
+396 LMSLSRNDVSG

-416 LLMLTL
+416 FLMLTL
-422 AATLPIAVAIVKR
+422 AATLPLLIAMVKR

-440 GIRHFIFVIPPMTVL
+440 GIRHFVFVIPPMTVL
-455 AGTAFAWGMNWLKE
+455 AGAAFGWGMNWLKE

-476 AALAVFSFGLLL
+476 AAVAVFSFGLLL
-488 PLGEMI
+488 PLSEMI

-507 AGTVRG
+507 AGTVRS
-513 ADYRYMLDYWG
+513 ADALFMLDYWG
-524 LALKQASDSLR
+524 LAFKQASDGLR
-535 EELDERQEVPPRGRK
+535 DQLDERQEVPPHGRK

-585 GEFYCKGLTAPVMV
+585 GEFYCKGLTAPVLV

>member
-1 MPRYRHLVRL
+1 MT
-11 ANRQLQ
+11 
-17 HWFPGASRQTRLPQ
+17 S
-31 ANHAFA
+31 
-37 ALHQGNYATIP
+37 
-48 NYLVT
+48 
-53 DLRYMDAGDKAQK
+53 
-66 RQAGPPGT
+66 
-74 GLPIAMSAITTS
+74 ITTS
-86 ALDTPS
+86 AIDTPL
-92 RRSMERTCDDLAIF
+92 RRSVERTCDDLAMLVLAAVA
-106 VIVVVGFV
+106 VISG
-114 ASLTFRDYGL
+114 LTFRDYGL

-130 HAEYADLLLRMYGSG
+130 HAEYADLLLRMFGSG
-145 FKDTGA
+145 FRDTAA

-156 LYMYGGGFDMAA
+156 LYMYGGGFDMVA

-182 RRLLGAVVGIIGLSV
+182 RRLVGAIVGVIGLAV

-203 RVGGPLAGLAA
+203 RIGGPLAGLAS
-214 LLLLALCPTFY
+214 LLLLALCPIFY
-225 GHMFMNPKDAP
+225 GHLFMNPKDAP
-236 FAVAMV
+236 FAVAMI

-256 SPSPRTILIVG
+256 QPSPRTILIVG
-267 LGAGLSLGSR
+267 LGAGLSLGTR
-277 ILGGLALIYAVIGF
+277 ILGGLSLVYAMIGF
-291 LPMLLEEIRTQGGRE
+291 IPLFLEELRTEGLRE
-306 AVRRFV
+306 SVRRFAHVV
-312 YVVYTLLPGLILGYL
+312 YVLLPGLALGYL
-327 VMGLIWPWSIIEP
+327 VMGLIWPWSIMEP
-340 GNPFHALSY
+340 GNPFEALTY

-362 DGALVSVP
+362 DGAIVSVP

-385 PEVLLGLSIAA
+385 PEVMLVLMGGAVVSTFAM
-396 AIATLLALPRADVSG
+396 LPRREVPA

-422 AATLPIAVAIVKR
+422 AATLPLAIAMVKR

-440 GIRHFIFVIPPMTVL
+440 GIRHFVFVIPPMAVLGGVGFAWTMERLRANHRTWQPVVL
-455 AGTAFAWGMNWLKE
+455 ATFC
-469 NRRSWQP
+469 
-476 AALAVFSFGLLL
+476 FGLALSL
-488 PLGEMI
+488 AEMI

-513 ADYRYMLDYWG
+513 ADDRFMLDYWG
-524 LALKQASDSLR
+524 LALKQASDELR
-535 EELDERQEVPPRGRK
+535 EQLVERQEVPPRNRK

-573 WDSHAAD
+573 WDSNAAD

-611 YDIRGR
+611 YDIRGS
-617 SISSLLAIPAP
+617 SISSLLSIPAP

>member
-1 MPRYRHLVRL
+1 
-11 ANRQLQ
+11 
-17 HWFPGASRQTRLPQ
+17 
-31 ANHAFA
+31 
-37 ALHQGNYATIP
+37 
-48 NYLVT
+48 
-53 DLRYMDAGDKAQK
+53 
-66 RQAGPPGT
+66 
-74 GLPIAMSAITTS
+74 MSSITTS
-86 ALDTPS
+86 AVDTPS
-92 RRSMERTCDDLAIF
+92 RRSVERTCDDLA
-106 VIVVVGFV
+106 VVVLAAV
-114 ASLTFRDYGL
+114 ALVAGLTFRDYGL

-130 HAEYADLLLRMYGSG
+130 HAEYADLLLRMFGSG
-145 FKDTGA
+145 FKDTHA

-156 LYMYGGGFDMAA
+156 LYMYGGGFDMVA

-182 RRLLGAVVGIIGLSV
+182 RRLLGAIVGVIGLAV

-214 LLLLALCPTFY
+214 LLLLAVCPTFY

-256 SPSPRTILIVG
+256 QPSPRTILIVG
-267 LGAGLSLGSR
+267 LGAGLSIGSR
-277 ILGGLALIYAVIGF
+277 ILGGLALVYALAGF
-291 LPMLLEEIRTQGGRE
+291 VPLLVDEIRSHGGRE
-306 AVRRFV
+306 AGRRFLHV
-312 YVVYTLLPGLILGYL
+312 LYVLMPGLILGYL
-327 VMGLIWPWSIIEP
+327 VMGLIWPWSIMEAD
-340 GNPFHALSY
+340 NPFQALTY

-385 PEVLLGLSIAA
+385 PEVLLGLSIAGVIGA
-396 AIATLLALPRADVSG
+396 FVVLPRNDVTA

-416 LLMLTL
+416 LLMLAF
-422 AATLPIAVAIVKR
+422 AATLPLLIAMVKR

-440 GIRHFIFVIPPMTVL
+440 GIRHFIFVIPPMTAL
-455 AGTAFAWGMNWLKE
+455 AGTAFAWGLNWLGD

-476 AALAVFSFGLLL
+476 AAVALFAFGLLL

-507 AGTVRG
+507 AGTVRE
-513 ADYRYMLDYWG
+513 ADDRFMLDYWG
-524 LALKQASDSLR
+524 LALKQASDGLR
-535 EELDERQEVPPRGRK
+535 EQIADRHDTPPRGRK

-585 GEFYCKGLTAPVMV
+585 GEFYCKGLTAPVLV

>member
-1 MPRYRHLVRL
+1 
-11 ANRQLQ
+11 
-17 HWFPGASRQTRLPQ
+17 
-31 ANHAFA
+31 
-37 ALHQGNYATIP
+37 
-48 NYLVT
+48 
-53 DLRYMDAGDKAQK
+53 
-66 RQAGPPGT
+66 
-74 GLPIAMSAITTS
+74 MSSITTS
-86 ALDTPS
+86 VIDTPS
-92 RRSMERTCDDLAIF
+92 RRSVERTCDDLAIF
-106 VIVVVGFV
+106 VLAAVALI

-182 RRLLGAVVGIIGLSV
+182 RRLLGAVVGVIGLAV

-203 RVGGPLAGLAA
+203 RVGGPLAGLVA

-256 SPSPRTILIVG
+256 QPSPRTVLIVG
-267 LGAGLSLGSR
+267 LGAGLSIGSR
-277 ILGGLALIYAVIGF
+277 VLGGLALVYALVGF
-291 LPMLLEEIRTQGGRE
+291 MPLFVEEIHTHSARE
-306 AVRRFV
+306 AAHRLLHVV
-312 YVVYTLLPGLILGYL
+312 YVLVPGLILGYL
-327 VMGLIWPWSIIEP
+327 AMGLIWPWSIMQP
-340 GNPFHALSY
+340 GNPLQAVTY

-385 PEVLLGLSIAA
+385 PEVLLGLLTAGVVGTFMS
-396 AIATLLALPRADVSG
+396 LSRSDVPG

-422 AATLPIAVAIVKR
+422 AAMLPLLIAMLKR

-455 AGTAFAWGMNWLKE
+455 AGTAFARGMTWLKE

-476 AALAVFSFGLLL
+476 AAMAVFSFGLLL

-507 AGTVRG
+507 AGTVRA
-513 ADYRYMLDYWG
+513 ADDLYMLDYWG
-524 LALKQASDSLR
+524 LALKQASDGLR
-535 EELDERQEVPPRGRK
+535 EEINERQEVPPHGRK

-585 GEFYCKGLTAPVMV
+585 GEFYCKGLTAPVLV

-617 SISSLLAIPAP
+617 SISSLLSIPAP

>member
-1 MPRYRHLVRL
+1 
-11 ANRQLQ
+11 
-17 HWFPGASRQTRLPQ
+17 
-31 ANHAFA
+31 
-37 ALHQGNYATIP
+37 
-48 NYLVT
+48 
-53 DLRYMDAGDKAQK
+53 
-66 RQAGPPGT
+66 
-74 GLPIAMSAITTS
+74 MSSITTS
-86 ALDTPS
+86 AFEAPA
-92 RRSMERTCDDLAIF
+92 RRSMEKTCDDLAF
-106 VIVVVGFV
+106 LVLGVVAVV
-114 ASLTFRDYGL
+114 AGLTFRDYGL

-168 ALLHKVIPLELFET
+168 ALLHKIIPLELFET
-182 RRLLGAVVGIIGLSV
+182 RRLLGAIVGVIGLAV
-197 TWRLGR
+197 TWRLAR

-242 ILMLGL
+242 ILIMGL
-248 VRLAEEYP
+248 VRLMEEYP
-256 SPSPRTILIVG
+256 APSPRTILIVG
-267 LGAGLSLGSR
+267 LGAGLSIGCR
-277 ILGGLALIYAVIGF
+277 VLGGLALIYAVVGF
-291 LPMLLEEIRTQGGRE
+291 APLWIEELRKQGARE
-306 AVRRFV
+306 ATHRFAHV
-312 YVVYTLLPGLILGYL
+312 IYVLLPGLVFGYL
-327 VMGLIWPWSIIEP
+327 VMGLIWPWSIMEP
-340 GNPFHALSY
+340 GHPFEAVTY

-385 PEVLLGLSIAA
+385 PEVLLVLLTAGVVMTFMSLS
-396 AIATLLALPRADVSG
+396 RNDVPAK
-411 RRKTI
+411 RKSI
-416 LLMLTL
+416 MLMLTL
-422 AATLPIAVAIVKR
+422 AATLPLVIAMVKR

-440 GIRHFIFVIPPMTVL
+440 GIRHFIFVIPPMAVL
-455 AGTAFAWGMNWLKE
+455 AGVAFARGMDWLGE
-469 NRRSWQP
+469 NRRAWQP
-476 AALAVFSFGLLL
+476 AALAVFAFGLLL
-488 PLGEMI
+488 PLSEMI

-507 AGTVRG
+507 AGTVRT
-513 ADYRYMLDYWG
+513 ADNFFMLDYWG
-524 LALKQASDSLR
+524 LALKQASDGLR
-535 EELDERQEVPPRGRK
+535 EQLAERQEVPPQHRK

-573 WDSHAAD
+573 WDSNAAD

>member
-1 MPRYRHLVRL
+1 
-11 ANRQLQ
+11 
-17 HWFPGASRQTRLPQ
+17 
-31 ANHAFA
+31 
-37 ALHQGNYATIP
+37 
-48 NYLVT
+48 
-53 DLRYMDAGDKAQK
+53 
-66 RQAGPPGT
+66 
-74 GLPIAMSAITTS
+74 MSSVTTS
-86 ALDTPS
+86 AIETPTQ
-92 RRSMERTCDDLAIF
+92 RSVERTSDDLAIL
-106 VIVVVGFV
+106 VLATVGLV

-168 ALLHKVIPLELFET
+168 ALLHKIIPLELFET
-182 RRLLGAVVGIIGLSV
+182 RRLLGAIVGVIGLAV

-256 SPSPRTILIVG
+256 EPSPRTVLIVG
-267 LGAGLSLGSR
+267 LGAGLSIGSR
-277 ILGGLALIYAVIGF
+277 ILGGLALVYALVGF
-291 LPMLLEEIRTQGGRE
+291 VPLLVEEIRIHGARE
-306 AVRRFV
+306 AAQRFV
-312 YVVYTLLPGLILGYL
+312 HVLYMLMPGLILGYL
-327 VMGLIWPWSIIEP
+327 VMGLIWPWSIMEP
-340 GNPFHALSY
+340 DHPFQALTY

-385 PEVLLGLSIAA
+385 PEVLLGLSIAGVGGGLA
-396 AIATLLALPRADVSG
+396 ALPRRDVSA

-416 LLMLTL
+416 LLMLTS
-422 AATLPIAVAIVKR
+422 AAMLPLLIAMVKR

-440 GIRHFIFVIPPMTVL
+440 GIRHFIFVIPPMTIL
-455 AGTAFAWGMNWLKE
+455 AGIAFAWGMNWLKE

-476 AALAVFSFGLLL
+476 AALALFSFGLML
-488 PLGEMI
+488 PLAEMI
-494 RLHPYQYTHFNHI
+494 RLHPYQYTHFNYI

-513 ADYRYMLDYWG
+513 ADDLFMLDYWG
-524 LALKQASDSLR
+524 LALKQASDGLR
-535 EELDERQEVPPRGRK
+535 EQIAERGEAPPKGRK

>member
-1 MPRYRHLVRL
+1 
-11 ANRQLQ
+11 
-17 HWFPGASRQTRLPQ
+17 
-31 ANHAFA
+31 
-37 ALHQGNYATIP
+37 
-48 NYLVT
+48 
-53 DLRYMDAGDKAQK
+53 
-66 RQAGPPGT
+66 
-74 GLPIAMSAITTS
+74 MSSITTS
-86 ALDTPS
+86 TIDTPQ
-92 RRSMERTCDDLAIF
+92 RRSVERTCDDLAI
-106 VIVVVGFV
+106 VVLAIVGLV

-182 RRLLGAVVGIIGLSV
+182 RRLLGAVVGVIGLAV

-203 RVGGPLAGLAA
+203 RVGGPLAGLTA

-236 FAVAMV
+236 FAVAMA

-256 SPSPRTILIVG
+256 APSPSTILIVG
-267 LGAGLSLGSR
+267 VGAGLSLGSR
-277 ILGGLALIYAVIGF
+277 VLGGLALLYAVIGF
-291 LPMLLEEIRTQGGRE
+291 VPLFAAEIRSRGTR
-306 AVRRFV
+306 ASIRRFAHV
-312 YVVYTLLPGLILGYL
+312 LYVLLPSLVLGYL
-327 VMGLIWPWSIIEP
+327 IMGLIWPWSVIAA
-340 GNPFHALSY
+340 GNPFRALTY
-349 FSHFFEKP
+349 FSSFFEKP

-370 DMPWSYLPTLFALQL
+370 DMPWSYLPTLFALQM
-385 PEVLLGLSIAA
+385 PEVLLGLFIAG
-396 AIATLLALPRADVSG
+396 AIGALISLTRDDVPA

-416 LLMLTL
+416 LLMLTT
-422 AATLPIAVAIVKR
+422 AATLPLLIAIVKR

-440 GIRHFIFVIPPMTVL
+440 GIRHFIFVIPPMAVL
-455 AGTAFAWGMNWLKE
+455 GGVAFAQGMNWLGE
-469 NRRSWQP
+469 HRRNWQP
-476 AALAVFSFGLLL
+476 AAVTIFAFGLML
-488 PLGEMI
+488 PLTEMI

-507 AGTVRG
+507 AGTVRT
-513 ADYRYMLDYWG
+513 ADSLFMLDYWG

-535 EELDERQEVPPRGRK
+535 DELNERQESPPHGRK

>member
-1 MPRYRHLVRL
+1 
-11 ANRQLQ
+11 
-17 HWFPGASRQTRLPQ
+17 
-31 ANHAFA
+31 
-37 ALHQGNYATIP
+37 
-48 NYLVT
+48 
-53 DLRYMDAGDKAQK
+53 
-66 RQAGPPGT
+66 
-74 GLPIAMSAITTS
+74 MSSVTTS
-86 ALDTPS
+86 AVDTPL
-92 RRSMERTCDDLAIF
+92 RRSMERTCDDLATL
-106 VIVVVGFV
+106 VLAVVGLI

-168 ALLHKVIPLELFET
+168 ALLHKIIPLELFET
-182 RRLLGAVVGIIGLSV
+182 RRLLGAVVGVIGLAV

-203 RVGGPLAGLAA
+203 RVAGPLAGLAA
-214 LLLLALCPTFY
+214 LLLLVLCPTFY

-248 VRLAEEYP
+248 VRLVEEYP

-267 LGAGLSLGSR
+267 LGAGLSIGCR
-277 ILGGLALIYAVIGF
+277 ILGGLALLYAMIGF
-291 LPMLLEEIRTQGGRE
+291 IPLFLDEVRSHGARE
-306 AVRRFV
+306 ATRRFAHLV
-312 YVVYTLLPGLILGYL
+312 HVLLPGLILGYL
-327 VMGLIWPWSIIEP
+327 VMGLIWPWSIMEP
-340 GNPFHALSY
+340 GNPFHALTY

-385 PEVLLGLSIAA
+385 PEVLLGLGIAGVV
-396 AIATLLALPRADVSG
+396 IALTSLSRTDISP

-422 AATLPIAVAIVKR
+422 AATLPLLVAMVKR

-440 GIRHFIFVIPPMTVL
+440 GIRHFIFVIPPMAVL
-455 AGTAFAWGMNWLKE
+455 GGVAFAWLMDWLRV
-469 NRRSWQP
+469 NHRGAQ
-476 AALAVFSFGLLL
+476 AAAMAVFSFGLLL
-488 PLGEMI
+488 PLAEMI
-494 RLHPYQYTHFNHI
+494 RLHPYQYTHFNYI
-507 AGTVRG
+507 AGTVRA
-513 ADYRYMLDYWG
+513 ADDLYMLDYWG
-524 LALKQASDSLR
+524 LALKQASDALR
-535 EELDERQEVPPRGRK
+535 EEIIERQEAPPHGRK

-585 GEFYCKGLTAPVMV
+585 GEFYCKGLTAPVIA